1 MADQFEGKR
10 IPWLQFEEF
19 LALHQAKIVTLQ
31 NMLANEFADKPEI
44 ERKLPKTFFLI
55 HEFLTRVLRGN
66 GVLQP
71 QSQIDA
77 K

>member
-10 IPWLQFEEF
+10 IPWLQFEEY
-19 LALHQAKIVTLQ
+19 LALHQGKIVTL
-31 NMLANEFADKPEI
+31 LANELADKPEI

-55 HEFLTRVLRGN
+55 HEFLTRVLKGN

>member
-10 IPWLQFEEF
+10 IPWLQFEEY
-19 LALHQAKIVTLQ
+19 LALHQAKIGTLQ
-31 NMLANEFADKPEI
+31 AMLSTEVAEKPEI
-44 ERKLPKTFFLI
+44 ERKLPKIFFLI

-66 GVLQP
+66 GILQP

-77 K
+77 